1 MKKPYHHGNLR
12 NELIEAGIKMVQQD
26 GITKLSLRKL
36 AALCGV
42 SEAAPYSHFANKDD
56 LLSAMQN
63 HITEQLMNRFSEAVK
78 HSKSPD
84 SPEAILNIGK
94 AYVLFFMENPA
105 YYSFLFMQQ
114 DIKIN
119 LSMQENLENYPPFQY
134 YRDKTYQIYRVEGIP
149 DERIKYG
156 IIGMWAKVHGLAAI
170 TSMKYITKDFEWE
183 DVLDKILID

>member
-26 GITKLSLRKL
+26 GIAKLSLRKL
-36 AALCGV
+36 ATLCGV

-63 HITEQLMNRFSEAVK
+63 HVTEQLLNHLKDAAEQSEN
-78 HSKSPD
+78 PD
-84 SPEAILNIGK
+84 SPTAVLNMGK

-134 YRDKTYQIYRVEGIP
+134 YRDKAYQIYRAEGVA

-156 IIGMWAKVHGLAAI
+156 IIAMWAKVHGLAAI
-170 TSMKYITKDFEWE
+170 TSMKYLTKDFEWE
-183 DVLDKILID
+183 DVLDKILVE